1 MMKEH
6 LWRPGDASDEGIY
19 ARSPLTTS
27 EEAKQFLPG
36 CRLLSTTEFK
46 RIYLGDGAGG
56 NSSTMVTAGYSSSSA
71 NGVLTTPAHP
81 PTLLSSHAGWGPR
94 CGSSHVIRPP
104 RRPATGIA
112 ARVHRKDDGAGTARQ
127 LRYLYGGAGGSKQGS
142 IAFEAHTPSPRMRA
156 DEHRP
161 FSSSPLTGGASLAV
175 VPASVCAT
183 HKPLPHQLRSRV
195 RLARRASS
203 PTERIHSGAG
213 SLHRGQLRTEDAWLE
228 LTREL
233 MNRKDEVHS
242 LQQRLRHAHVLL
254 RSLHGVRGGIADD
267 DGDAADADAAAD
279 VDTAASGV
287 ATDSKPTGCSAL
299 EVAASTQR
307 PRPREYWQRR
317 AYFLMRRNEE
327 LQAESDRLRC
337 DSRGSKVHALMQELK
352 SVRRE
357 LSRYRRQT
365 GASTALSAS
374 ANVLMSESGGAE
386 AGLGSPQRG
395 DGNTVSSPAGPCLL
409 DRVDAASSSRA
420 PAADDSFLREKDE
433 TIRDL
438 RERLRLLTQQYQ
450 KTDAGL
456 VAATRRL
463 EDVMHRHN
471 AMLVEWKALVA
482 LPQELART
490 QQQLAITQARLLDSE
505 REVEAFRQLFDT
517 QASPAT
523 LRAVVDERNH
533 LVELLR
539 QSQQKEAALRDEM
552 KAAQQQLVRSVEKKY
567 CEQYAEEQAMAR
579 DRDAQQ
585 EETVQLLRKQVAALE
600 QQLEVQR
607 EAYEAQLAERAEA
620 RETEMTQLLL
630 ESVRRPETGTWSA
643 ALSASRSL
651 SAGALPRPTL
661 PDGQRPTTADF
672 CLAAGG
678 APLHRPS
685 AEQTKRDP
693 MLRAASFSKS
703 TASSTSAEDP
713 MTGAA
718 AQDGIVSSTERDAGE
733 STLTSISDTA
743 DSSTASRSLTRDTEG
758 EASSFSSLPVHQSR
772 NGTGVLAAVSTSQRC
787 NEYVSDVIERQQ
799 PEIAAVVAATAV
811 TGTTR
816 AASTCSSAAN
826 DYGDSEGGRGD
837 EETAEKASGSRSD
850 SSAASSTR
858 SSLTPTSAVDD
869 ATVQQESSLAET
881 KAAPSSTHT
890 HIMDLPAPPLAAV
903 SAVSI
908 LVNRTSITGPLLPP
922 NIRAVVHSPDMSS
935 QGTVS
940 VAEHT
945 HTQQMLTGNSEAK
958 SSSDYLSEGSFS
970 SSPSSSSSLNLPRSG
985 GDEDGTSATA
995 GPSES
1000 ELHDGSV
1007 KQVKEG
1013 DVATPDR
1020 GTSSGAQVL
1029 TEAVMRPL
1037 LPLAEPHVAAPLPTF
1052 PAQPTPPSRTEEAVA
1067 ASLSAAAQPASER
1080 KASVSLLRFAAA
1092 SGSTTLPSRSV
1103 PIPSL
1108 AALTPAV
1115 DSSSYPPR
1123 RNSSCLLTGVGSD
1136 DDFGGAAGTSRSGM
1150 GSRMH
1155 SNEHASFDFTP
1166 QCSGNA
1172 SFDFV
1177 GLLAERHCLEDMQNA
1192 LAFSRQSSVAAA
1204 EVSGVVGGAAF
1215 ASLGDT
1221 LSGTSSDEHAVM
1233 GTGAA
1238 GLRKTPSPLLDSD
1251 ILPPRQGVLSTCDDD
1266 GGEGESG
1273 AKAAVGNDE
1282 RPDVNGTAGQS
1293 NGLRLAEVSYQGG
1306 DDDAGSSISSQR
1318 ATAVTREREEMPL
1331 ADAAS
1336 LADPADCAPDSA
1348 PSCGASAAKDPEP
1361 GGTIPRDLDGI
1372 ADLDAP
1378 SSSAAI
1384 ELSHASHTILS
1395 SNSKTLTREKSAV
1408 LSFGFEDRG
1417 EEKLEAGHVEFA
1429 GPPIDPSAAAA
1440 TAEPL
1445 HPPDDTVMM
1454 LPEPL
1459 SEVSITTAAAA
1470 PSYVPLP
1477 PRVSVP
1483 AAPRATLPSP
1493 PQGLVPLPPR
1503 VEVPLPPSSQATK
1516 S

>member
-6 LWRPGDASDEGIY
+6 LWRPGDTSDEGIY

-27 EEAKQFLPG
+27 EETKQFLPG
-36 CRLLSTTEFK
+36 SRLLSTTEFK

-56 NSSTMVTAGYSSSSA
+56 NSSTMVTAGHSSSSA
-71 NGVLTTPAHP
+71 NGVLAMSAHP
-81 PTLLSSHAGWGPR
+81 PTLLSSRTGWGPR
-94 CGSSHVIRPP
+94 GGSSHVIRAP

-112 ARVHRKDDGAGTARQ
+112 ARVHHKDDGAGTARQ
-127 LRYLYGGAGGSKQGS
+127 LRYFCGGAGGSKRGS
-142 IAFEAHTPSPRMRA
+142 IFFETHTPLLPRASAPRMRA

-161 FSSSPLTGGASLAV
+161 FSSSPLTCGASQAV

-203 PTERIHSGAG
+203 PTERIYSGAG
-213 SLHRGQLRTEDAWLE
+213 SLHRVQLRTEDAWLE

-233 MNRKDEVHS
+233 MNKKDEVHS

-254 RSLHGVRGGIADD
+254 RSLHGVTGGMADD
-267 DGDAADADAAAD
+267 DDDAADADAAAG

-287 ATDSKPTGCSAL
+287 ATDSKPTGGSAL
-299 EVAASTQR
+299 EVVSSTQR

-327 LQAESDRLRC
+327 LQAESDRLRR

-365 GASTALSAS
+365 GASIALSAS
-374 ANVLMSESGGAE
+374 ANVLMSESGDAE
-386 AGLGSPQRG
+386 AGLGSPQHG
-395 DGNTVSSPAGPCLL
+395 NGNTVSGPAGPCLL
-409 DRVDAASSSRA
+409 DCVDAASSSRA
-420 PAADDSFLREKDE
+420 PAADDSFLREKDD

-438 RERLRLLTQQYQ
+438 RERLRLLSQQYQ

-456 VAATRRL
+456 VAATQRL
-463 EDVMHRHN
+463 EDMMHRHS
-471 AMLVEWKALVA
+471 AMLVEWEALVA

-490 QQQLAITQARLLDSE
+490 QQQLAITQVRLLDSE

-523 LRAVVDERNH
+523 LRAVAYERNH

-552 KAAQQQLVRSVEKKY
+552 KAAQQQLVRSVEKK
-567 CEQYAEEQAMAR
+567 CREQYAEEQAMTR

-600 QQLEVQR
+600 QKLEVQR

-620 RETEMTQLLL
+620 RETDMTQLLL

-661 PDGQRPTTADF
+661 PDGQLPTTADF

-678 APLHRPS
+678 APLHCPS
-685 AEQTKRDP
+685 SEQTKRDP
-693 MLRAASFSKS
+693 MLPAASFSES
-703 TASSTSAEDP
+703 TASSTSAEGP

-733 STLTSISDTA
+733 STLSSISDKA
-743 DSSTASRSLTRDTEG
+743 DSSTASRSLTSDTEG
-758 EASSFSSLPVHQSR
+758 EASSFSSPPVHQSR
-772 NGTGVLAAVSTSQRC
+772 SGTGELAAVSTSQRC
-787 NEYVSDVIERQQ
+787 NEYVSDVTERQQ
-799 PEIAAVVAATAV
+799 PEVAAVVAATVV
-811 TGTTR
+811 TDAMR

-837 EETAEKASGSRSD
+837 EETAEKVSESRSG

-858 SSLTPTSAVDD
+858 SSLTPASEVDD
-869 ATVQQESSLAET
+869 ATVQQGSSVAGT
-881 KAAPSSTHT
+881 KAAPSSTNT

-903 SAVSI
+903 SPVSI
-908 LVNRTSITGPLLPP
+908 LINRTSITCPLLPP

-945 HTQQMLTGNSEAK
+945 HTQQMLTGNSETK
-958 SSSDYLSEGSFS
+958 TSSDYLSEGSFS
-970 SSPSSSSSLNLPRSG
+970 SSFSSSSSLNLPRTG
-985 GDEDGTSATA
+985 GDEDGTSAPA
-995 GPSES
+995 GLSVR

-1007 KQVKEG
+1007 QQMKEG
-1013 DVATPDR
+1013 GVATPNR
-1020 GTSSGAQVL
+1020 STSSGAQAL
-1029 TEAVMRPL
+1029 TEAVTRPL
-1037 LPLAEPHVAAPLPTF
+1037 LPLAEPHVAAPLP
-1052 PAQPTPPSRTEEAVA
+1052 
-1067 ASLSAAAQPASER
+1067 AAQPANER
-1080 KASVSLLRFAAA
+1080 QASVSLLRFAAA
-1092 SGSTTLPSRSV
+1092 SGSTTLPSRGL
-1103 PIPSL
+1103 PIPSPT
-1108 AALTPAV
+1108 ALTPAV

-1123 RNSSCLLTGVGSD
+1123 HNSSCLLTGVGSD

-1166 QCSGNA
+1166 QYSGNA

-1192 LAFSRQSSVAAA
+1192 LGFSRQSSVATAA
-1204 EVSGVVGGAAF
+1204 VSGVVGGAAS

-1221 LSGTSSDEHAVM
+1221 LSGTSSGEHAVV

-1238 GLRKTPSPLLDSD
+1238 GLRKTPSPPLDSD
-1251 ILPPRQGVLSTCDDD
+1251 VLPLRQGVLSTCDDD
-1266 GGEGESG
+1266 GGEGETG

-1282 RPDVNGTAGQS
+1282 RSGVNGTADQS
-1293 NGLRLAEVSYQGG
+1293 SGPRLAEVSYQGDD

-1331 ADAAS
+1331 ADAAP
-1336 LADPADCAPDSA
+1336 LADPADCAPGSA
-1348 PSCGASAAKDPEP
+1348 PTCGASAAKDPEP
-1361 GGTIPRDLDGI
+1361 RGTIPRGLDGI

-1384 ELSHASHTILS
+1384 ALSHASHTILS
-1395 SNSKTLTREKSAV
+1395 SNSKTLTQEENAI
-1408 LSFGFEDRG
+1408 LSFGFEGGG
-1417 EEKLEAGHVEFA
+1417 EEKLEAGHVESA
-1429 GPPIDPSAAAA
+1429 GPPSDSSAAAA

-1445 HPPDDTVMM
+1445 RPPGDTVMKM
-1454 LPEPL
+1454 PEPP
-1459 SEVSITTAAAA
+1459 SDVSITAAAA
-1470 PSYVPLP
+1470 GPSLAPLP

-1483 AAPRATLPSP
+1483 VAPRATLPSP
-1493 PQGLVPLPPR
+1493 PLGLVPLPPR
-1503 VEVPLPPSSQATK
+1503 VEVPLPPSSQAPK
-1516 S
+1516 P

>member
-36 CRLLSTTEFK
+36 SRLLSTTEFK

-56 NSSTMVTAGYSSSSA
+56 NSSTMVTACHSGSSA
-71 NGVLTTPAHP
+71 TGVLAMPAHP

-94 CGSSHVIRPP
+94 GGSSHVMRAP
-104 RRPATGIA
+104 RRPATSIA

-127 LRYLYGGAGGSKQGS
+127 LRYMYGGAGGSKRGAIS
-142 IAFEAHTPSPRMRA
+142 FETHTPSLPQASAPRMRA

-161 FSSSPLTGGASLAV
+161 SSSRPLTGRASQAV
-175 VPASVCAT
+175 VPANVCAT

-233 MNRKDEVHS
+233 MNKKDEVHS

-254 RSLHGVRGGIADD
+254 RFLHGVTGGMADD
-267 DGDAADADAAAD
+267 DDDAGDADAAAG

-287 ATDSKPTGCSAL
+287 ATDSKPTGGSAL
-299 EVAASTQR
+299 EVVGSTQR

-327 LQAESDRLRC
+327 LQAESDRLRR

-374 ANVLMSESGGAE
+374 EKALMSESGGAE
-386 AGLGSPQRG
+386 AGLGSPQHG
-395 DGNTVSSPAGPCLL
+395 NGNTVSGPAGPCLL
-409 DRVDAASSSRA
+409 DCVDAASSSRA
-420 PAADDSFLREKDE
+420 LAADDSFLREKDD

-438 RERLRLLTQQYQ
+438 RERLRLLTQQYE

-456 VAATRRL
+456 VAATQRL
-463 EDVMHRHN
+463 EDMMHRHS

-482 LPQELART
+482 LPQELARA
-490 QQQLAITQARLLDSE
+490 QQQLAITQVRLLDSE
-505 REVEAFRQLFDT
+505 RELEAFRQLFDT

-552 KAAQQQLVRSVEKKY
+552 KAAQQQLVRSVEKK
-567 CEQYAEEQAMAR
+567 CREQYAEEQAMAR

-585 EETVQLLRKQVAALE
+585 EETVQLLRKLVAALE

-661 PDGQRPTTADF
+661 PDGELHTTADF

-693 MLRAASFSKS
+693 MLRAASFSES
-703 TASSTSAEDP
+703 TASSTSAGGP

-733 STLTSISDTA
+733 STLTTIFDTA
-743 DSSTASRSLTRDTEG
+743 DSSTDSRSLTSDTEG
-758 EASSFSSLPVHQSR
+758 EASSFSSPPVHQSSS
-772 NGTGVLAAVSTSQRC
+772 GTGELAAVSASQRC
-787 NEYVSDVIERQQ
+787 NEYVSDFTERQQ
-799 PEIAAVVAATAV
+799 PEIAAVVAATSV
-811 TGTTR
+811 TDATR

-826 DYGDSEGGRGD
+826 DYGHSEGGRGV
-837 EETAEKASGSRSD
+837 EETAEKASGSRSG

-858 SSLTPTSAVDD
+858 SSLTPASEVDD
-869 ATVQQESSLAET
+869 ATVQQGSSVAGT

-903 SAVSI
+903 SPVSI
-908 LVNRTSITGPLLPP
+908 LIKRTSITGPLLPP
-922 NIRAVVHSPDMSS
+922 TIRAVVHSPDTSS

-945 HTQQMLTGNSEAK
+945 HTQQMLIGNSETK

-970 SSPSSSSSLNLPRSG
+970 SSPSYSSSLNLPRSG
-985 GDEDGTSATA
+985 GDEDGTSAPA
-995 GPSES
+995 GSSES

-1007 KQVKEG
+1007 QQVKGG
-1013 DVATPDR
+1013 DVATPNR
-1020 GTSSGAQVL
+1020 STSSGAQAL

-1037 LPLAEPHVAAPLPTF
+1037 LPLAEPHVAAPST
-1052 PAQPTPPSRTEEAVA
+1052 
-1067 ASLSAAAQPASER
+1067 AAQPANER
-1080 KASVSLLRFAAA
+1080 QASVSLLRFAAV
-1092 SGSTTLPSRSV
+1092 SGSTTLPSRGV
-1103 PIPSL
+1103 PILSPT
-1108 AALTPAV
+1108 ALTPAV

-1136 DDFGGAAGTSRSGM
+1136 DDFCGAAGTSRSGM

-1166 QCSGNA
+1166 QYSGNA

-1192 LAFSRQSSVAAA
+1192 LSFSRQSSVATAA
-1204 EVSGVVGGAAF
+1204 VSGVVGGAAS

-1221 LSGTSSDEHAVM
+1221 LSGTSSGEHAVV

-1238 GLRKTPSPLLDSD
+1238 GLRKTPSPPLDSD
-1251 ILPPRQGVLSTCDDD
+1251 ILPPRQGVLSTCDD

-1282 RPDVNGTAGQS
+1282 RPAVNGTAGQS
-1293 NGLRLAEVSYQGG
+1293 SGPRLAEVSYQGDN

-1331 ADAAS
+1331 ADAAP
-1336 LADPADCAPDSA
+1336 LADPADCTPDSA
-1348 PSCGASAAKDPEP
+1348 PRYGASAAKDPEP
-1361 GGTIPRDLDGI
+1361 GGTIPRGLDGN

-1384 ELSHASHTILS
+1384 ALFHASHTILS
-1395 SNSKTLTREKSAV
+1395 SNSKTLTQEENVV
-1408 LSFGFEDRG
+1408 LSFGFEDGG
-1417 EEKLEAGHVEFA
+1417 EERLEAGHVEST
-1429 GPPIDPSAAAA
+1429 GPPSDPSAAAA

-1445 HPPDDTVMM
+1445 RPPGDTVMK
-1454 LPEPL
+1454 LPEPP
-1459 SEVSITTAAAA
+1459 SEVSITAAAA
-1470 PSYVPLP
+1470 GLSFVPLP

-1483 AAPRATLPSP
+1483 AVPRATLPSP
-1493 PQGLVPLPPR
+1493 PLGLVPLPPR
-1503 VEVPLPPSSQATK
+1503 VEVPLPPSSQAPK
-1516 S
+1516 P